1 MTTVIN
7 TPAANLTYEAYLA
20 EPQVEGRYDIIEGT
34 RVFMSGAT
42 WQHQA
47 ISGNLYDLLR
57 CYSRAHHSGTALYAP
72 FDVLIRRV
80 PRLQTRQPDL
90 LFISQT
96 RLAQAGGI
104 PAASP
109 LTAAPEL
116 VIEIISNS
124 ETQRILAGKLADYI
138 AIGVDECWIVR
149 ADTHTVELLQPSRS
163 GSQIAAVYDETQS
176 LTSPAFPSLT
186 ISVADIFQP

>member
-1 MTTVIN
+1 MATVIN

-42 WQHQA
+42 WQHQT

-57 CYSRAHHSGTALYAP
+57 RYSRAHHSGTALYAP
-72 FDVLIRRV
+72 FDVLIRRA

-90 LFISQT
+90 LFISPA

-104 PAASP
+104 PAVGP
-109 LTAAPEL
+109 LLAAPEL

-124 ETQRILAGKLADYI
+124 ETQRILADKLADYI
-138 AIGVDECWIVR
+138 VIGVDECWIVR
-149 ADTHTVELLQPSRS
+149 VDTHTVELLQPSRS
-163 GSQIAAVYDETQS
+163 GSQIVDVYDETQS
-176 LTSPAFPSLT
+176 LTSPAFPALT
-186 ISVADIFQP
+186 LAVADIFQP